1 MQEALLGVL
10 AGDGTTSDKSD
21 AQVAIEKSLTALSLL
36 SDGDGRLTIYRC
48 VFCVRVIVRV
58 CVCVRV
64 KHRRKVTNDD
74 DDDRG

>member
-21 AQVAIEKSLTALSLL
+21 ARVAIEKSLTALSLL

-58 CVCVRV
+58 CVCARQ
-64 KHRRKVTNDD
+64 TSTQSD
-74 DDDRG
+74 